1 MREGEES
8 ELNNDADG
16 TMHNNSTIADDDED
30 SQLAT
35 SCHPCSL
42 RHDKEDPLTL
52 RDGQGLIDD
61 EHLSSLSIWKP
72 SIPRNPA
79 IPHYHP
85 EHRDCPLQSPPRGS
99 RARPLPAN
107 LLWRLLFCWWLV
119 VASFVPAGGRGRH
132 VDEGGVMANSSRF
145 RNIG

>member
-1 MREGEES
+1 MSEGEEG

-16 TMHNNSTIADDDED
+16 TVHNNSTTADDDEG

-52 RDGQGLIDD
+52 RDGQGLVDD
-61 EHLSSLSIWKP
+61 EDLSSLSMWKP

-85 EHRDCPLQSPPRGS
+85 EHRGYPLQSPP
-99 RARPLPAN
+99 ARQQGASDTSKPAVGAPV
-107 LLWRLLFCWWLV
+107 RLVARRRIVCPRWWTWPI
-119 VASFVPAGGRGRH
+119 S
-132 VDEGGVMANSSRF
+132 
-145 RNIG
+145 

>member
-1 MREGEES
+1 MREGEEG

-16 TMHNNSTIADDDED
+16 TVHNNSTIADDDED